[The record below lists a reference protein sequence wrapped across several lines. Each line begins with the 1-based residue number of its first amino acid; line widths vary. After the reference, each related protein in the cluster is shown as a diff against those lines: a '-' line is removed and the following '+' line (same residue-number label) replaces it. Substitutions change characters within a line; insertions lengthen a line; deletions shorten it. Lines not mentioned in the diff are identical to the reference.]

1 MSPFDFTKQIEHG
14 KQNLIDEN
22 PELEKEYKPFIVNR
36 ALSFSHDMVLY
47 ANLMNEY
54 NHLDSK
60 YHLVK
65 SVRLPDGSFVCNG
78 RTSKKSGCAFFIW
91 QKKDCDRVELVQQKT
106 KGYTFDKKNKDT
118 AKKCSVDRTSSEMDS
133 SNRFVYKES
142 SRALGEP
149 WPVHKAPLQQHTGTV
164 YKQAAC

>member
-60 YHLVK
+60 LQFDFFLNSIRPKKRY
-65 SVRLPDGSFVCNG
+65 
-78 RTSKKSGCAFFIW
+78 SKWLKRENNEVLELI
-91 QKKDCDRVELVQQKT
+91 KD
-106 KGYTFDKKNKDT
+106 Y
-118 AKKCSVDRTSSEMDS
+118 
-133 SNRFVYKES
+133 
-142 SRALGEP
+142 
-149 WPVHKAPLQQHTGTV
+149 
-164 YKQAAC
+164 